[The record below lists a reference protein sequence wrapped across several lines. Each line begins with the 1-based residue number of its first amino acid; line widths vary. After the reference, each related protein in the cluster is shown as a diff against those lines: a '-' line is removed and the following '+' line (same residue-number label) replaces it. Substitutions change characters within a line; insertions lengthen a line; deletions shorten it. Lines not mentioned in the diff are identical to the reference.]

1 MPILKQLKDG
11 EERSMTEKTGFKAH
25 FVTNFS
31 PQRDYCSHYY
41 DKLTPKS
48 RKGKMA

>member
-11 EERSMTEKTGFKAH
+11 EERSMTEKTGTELH

-31 PQRDYCSHYY
+31 PKRDICSHYY